1 DRIWPG
7 KDALGECISIV
18 LPMTVNDTTPCATVV
33 GIAEDAVHDPVA
45 DEPFRYYMPVDQFP
59 EFGAT
64 NLLVRVRGDPARDE
78 EAIRRTLQ
86 KLVPAMSFLTVV
98 PLSDLLDAQ
107 RRSWD
112 LGATMFVGFGLL
124 ALIVAAVGLYSVIAY
139 NVAQRMHEL
148 GVRVALGARP
158 ENILRLIVSQ
168 GLGFA
173 LAGVGIGTALSL
185 AGGRWLQPLL
195 FRQSARD
202 PYVYALVAAALLV
215 VAVAASA
222 VPALRAAKADPN
234 AALRSD

>member
-1 DRIWPG
+1 DGSSTQTLRVRGIDSVAKLGRFDSQTATADYFATMQTRILRGRGIEETDRKGSRRVVVVSEGMANRIWPG

-59 EFGAT
+59 EFGAP

-86 KLVPAMSFLTVV
+86 KLVPAMSFLTAV

-148 GVRVALGARP
+148 G
-158 ENILRLIVSQ
+158 
-168 GLGFA
+168 
-173 LAGVGIGTALSL
+173 
-185 AGGRWLQPLL
+185 
-195 FRQSARD
+195 
-202 PYVYALVAAALLV
+202 
-215 VAVAASA
+215 
-222 VPALRAAKADPN
+222 
-234 AALRSD
+234 